1 MIRKLI
7 VPSLLVVLLVA
18 APAVCWAQGDT
29 GKLEIIGA
37 PPELSTGRYDRQAG
51 IFSADVT
58 GIEGALVQVTF
69 EEVKIVGQKMEWRT
83 DDDYLIFTT
92 GATLTKED
100 FTLTAETIEYYG
112 DANKLKGQGSV
123 VVVTEDATVYSDTF
137 DYDEET
143 DQAVF
148 IGNVRVVFEDGDL
161 TGEKFVM
168 FLETSEL
175 QFFGAFQGLFNTED

>member
-1 MIRKLI
+1 
-7 VPSLLVVLLVA
+7 
-18 APAVCWAQGDT
+18 
-29 GKLEIIGA
+29 
-37 PPELSTGRYDRQAG
+37 
-51 IFSADVT
+51 
-58 GIEGALVQVTF
+58 
-69 EEVKIVGQKMEWRT
+69 
-83 DDDYLIFTT
+83 
-92 GATLTKED
+92 
-100 FTLTAETIEYYG
+100 
-112 DANKLKGQGSV
+112 V

-148 IGNVRVVFEDGDL
+148 IGNVRVVFEDGEL